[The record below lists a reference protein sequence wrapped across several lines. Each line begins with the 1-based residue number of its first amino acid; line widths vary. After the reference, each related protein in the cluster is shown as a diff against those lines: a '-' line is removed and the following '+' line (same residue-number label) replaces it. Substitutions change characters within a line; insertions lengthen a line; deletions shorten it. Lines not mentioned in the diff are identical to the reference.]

1 MKGEQDRIDRLLDK
15 NTTEQLA
22 KVDWDRLTD
31 EISARL
37 DHARQTE
44 PMPSRRPVVFK
55 IAAGTAAAAAVI
67 IVVIALRMR
76 EPSDLQTPQG
86 KSAVVESVD
95 KQGAISIQIKDASGR
110 VLATVQ
116 DGRTDEGTVKCDV
129 EIINRSG
136 DSQADSSRAAW
147 IIISA
152 PKQTPAKNGYY
163 REEADL
169 MRLL

>member
-15 NTTEQLA
+15 NATEQLA

-44 PMPSRRPVVFK
+44 PMPSRFPVVFK
-55 IAAGTAAAAAVI
+55 IAAGAATAAAVI
-67 IVVIALRMR
+67 FVIIALRMH
-76 EPSDLQTPQG
+76 EPSDMPVHRG
-86 KSAVVESVD
+86 SPAASEVVDEKGAVSF
-95 KQGAISIQIKDASGR
+95 QIRDASGR
-110 VLATVQ
+110 VLAMVQ
-116 DGRTDEGTVKCDV
+116 DGRADKGAVKCDV
-129 EIINRSG
+129 EIIERNG
-136 DSQADSSRAAW
+136 NLEADSSRAAW

-152 PKQTPAKNGYY
+152 PTRTLSDNGYD

-169 MRLL
+169 VCLL